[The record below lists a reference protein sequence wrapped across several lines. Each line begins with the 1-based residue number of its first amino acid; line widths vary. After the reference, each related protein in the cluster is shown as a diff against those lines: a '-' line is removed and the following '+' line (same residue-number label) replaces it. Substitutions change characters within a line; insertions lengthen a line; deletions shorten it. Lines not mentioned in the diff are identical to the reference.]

1 MSHHFDTPT
10 AREDP
15 RLNLC
20 DFYLFA
26 GAPGTTVMA
35 MTVNAAATVDTPD
48 PFRDEALYVFRFD
61 TDGDRREDVSIKV
74 RFGELVHVPAGGVDG
89 HAQTFEVRCANG
101 DNAVAAGGGDLIAT
115 GVTSSPAHGDNGI
128 RTFAGVV
135 NDVFGGD
142 AAAVNA
148 FKDAFAAGT
157 YKPEAFDNHVNFFA
171 GRTVAAIVVEVPNA
185 LIGGERPVHAWA
197 TVSLFGHAPEQQV
210 ARWGLPLFTHLFL
223 NDDDLREAF
232 NRTPPWGDNTEFT
245 ASTIDTVTK
254 YVALAGTSA
263 EPRVYA
269 RRVADLFGSITL
281 PYVVGTPASFDY
293 TGFNGRALG
302 DNVMDNMLSVLTNSP
317 LGTGIAPDKG
327 SVAKGFP
334 YFTQPVRKVSPPRH

>member
-35 MTVNAAATVDTPD
+35 MTVNAAATIDTPA

-61 TDGDRREDVSIKV
+61 TDGDRREDVSFKV
-74 RFGELVHVPAGGVDG
+74 RFGEPLHVPAGG
-89 HAQTFEVRCANG
+89 HAQKFDVRLATG
-101 DNAVAAGGGDLIAT
+101 DAAVAGGDGQLVAT
-115 GVTSSPAHGDNGI
+115 GTTGSPALGENGL
-128 RTFAGVV
+128 RAFAGVV

-142 AAAVNA
+142 AAAVNE
-148 FKDAFAAGT
+148 FKDAFATGS
-157 YKPEAFDNHVNFFA
+157 YQPEAFDSHVNFFA
-171 GRTVAAIVVEVPNA
+171 GRTVGGIVLEVPNA
-185 LIGGERPVHAWA
+185 LLGTERPVQAWA

-232 NRTPPWGDNTEFT
+232 NRTPPRGDNAAFV
-245 ASTIDTVTK
+245 ASAVDTVTK
-254 YVALAGTSA
+254 YVALAGTSPDPA
-263 EPRVYA
+263 AYA
-269 RRVADLFGSITL
+269 RRVAALFGPITL
-281 PYVVGTPASFDY
+281 PYTVGTAASFDY

-317 LGTGIAPDKG
+317 LGTGIRPDPGRICQK
-327 SVAKGFP
+327 FP
-334 YFTQPVRKVSPPRH
+334 YFSRPARS

>member
-26 GAPGTTVMA
+26 GTPATTVMA
-35 MTVNAAATVDTPD
+35 MTVNGAATVDGPP

-61 TDGDRREDVSIKV
+61 TDGDHREDVSFKV
-74 RFGELVHVPAGGVDG
+74 RFGELVHVTSDGVTG
-89 HAQTFEVRCANG
+89 HAQNFDVRYATG
-101 DNAVAAGGGDLIAT
+101 EAATIGGGGQVIAKGTT
-115 GVTSSPAHGDNGI
+115 GTTVFGDNGI
-128 RTFAGVV
+128 RAFAGVV

-142 AAAVNA
+142 AAAVNE
-148 FKDAFAAGT
+148 FKDAFATGS
-157 YKPEAFDNHVNFFA
+157 YKPAAFDNHVNFFA
-171 GRTVAAIVVEVPNA
+171 DRTVGGIIVEVPNA
-185 LIGGERPVHAWA
+185 LLNTEGPVHAWS

-223 NDDDLREAF
+223 NDDELREAF
-232 NRTPPWGDNTEFT
+232 NRTPPQGDNAAFV
-245 ASTIDTVTK
+245 ASAVDTVTK

-263 EPRVYA
+263 DPAAYA
-269 RRVADLFGSITL
+269 RRVAELFGPVTL
-281 PYVVGTPASFDY
+281 PYTVGTAASFDY

-317 LGTGIAPDKG
+317 LGTGIAPDPGRISKD
-327 SVAKGFP
+327 FP
-334 YFTQPVRKVSPPRH
+334 YFSRPVPA

>member
-26 GAPGTTVMA
+26 GPPGTTVMA
-35 MTVNAAATVDTPD
+35 MTVNAAATAGTPA

-61 TDGDRREDVSIKV
+61 TDGDRREDVSVKV
-74 RFGELVHVPAGGVDG
+74 QFGEVVHVATGGADE
-89 HAQTFEVRCANG
+89 HAQGFEVRHAIG
-101 DNAVAAGGGDLIAT
+101 AEAATGADGQLIASGTT
-115 GVTSSPAHGDNGI
+115 GATVLGENGL
-128 RTFAGVV
+128 RVFSGVV
-135 NDVFGGD
+135 HDVFGGD
-142 AAAVNA
+142 AAAVND
-148 FKDAFAAGT
+148 FKDAFTAGS
-157 YKPEAFDNHVNFFA
+157 YKPAAFDNHVNFFA
-171 GRTVAAIVVEVPNA
+171 DRTVAAIVIEVPNA
-185 LIGGERPVHAWA
+185 LLGTEGVVHAWA

-232 NRTPPWGDNTEFT
+232 NRTPPSEDDAAFVT
-245 ASTIDTVTK
+245 STVDTVTE
-254 YVALAGTSA
+254 YVTRAGTSPDPA
-263 EPRVYA
+263 AYA
-269 RRVADLFGSITL
+269 HRVAALLGPVTL
-281 PYVVGTPASFDY
+281 PYTVGTTASFDY

-317 LGTGIAPDKG
+317 LGTGIAPDPAHI
-327 SVAKGFP
+327 VVDFP
-334 YFTQPVRKVSPPRH
+334 YFTPAEPA

>member
-35 MTVNAAATVDTPD
+35 MTVNAAATIDTPA

-61 TDGDRREDVSIKV
+61 TDGDRREDVSFKV
-74 RFGELVHVPAGGVDG
+74 RFGEPLHVPAGG
-89 HAQTFEVRCANG
+89 HAQKFDVRLATG
-101 DNAVAAGGGDLIAT
+101 DAAVAGGDGQLVST
-115 GVTSSPAHGDNGI
+115 GTTDTTVPGENGI
-128 RTFAGVV
+128 RAFAGVV

-142 AAAVNA
+142 AAAVNE
-148 FKDAFAAGT
+148 FKEAFATGS
-157 YKPEAFDNHVNFFA
+157 YKPEAFDSHVNFFA
-171 GRTVAAIVVEVPNA
+171 GRTVGGIVLEVPNA
-185 LIGGERPVHAWA
+185 LLGTERPVQAWA

-232 NRTPPWGDNTEFT
+232 NRTPPRGDNAAFV
-245 ASTIDTVTK
+245 ASAVDTVTK
-254 YVALAGTSA
+254 YVALAGTSPDPA
-263 EPRVYA
+263 AYA
-269 RRVADLFGSITL
+269 RRVAALFGPITL
-281 PYVVGTPASFDY
+281 PYTVGTAASFDY

-317 LGTGIAPDKG
+317 LGTGIRPDPG
-327 SVAKGFP
+327 RICQDFP
-334 YFTQPVRKVSPPRH
+334 YFSRPARP

>member
-26 GAPGTTVMA
+26 GTPGTTVMA
-35 MTVNAAATVDTPD
+35 MTVNAAATIDGPA

-61 TDGDRREDVSIKV
+61 TDGDHREDVSIKV
-74 RFGELVHVPAGGVDG
+74 RFGELVHVPTDGGDG
-89 HAQTFEVRCANG
+89 HAQTFDVRFATG
-101 DNAVAAGGGDLIAT
+101 DDAVAGGDGRLIAT
-115 GVTSSPAHGDNGI
+115 GTTGTPVIGENGL
-128 RTFAGVV
+128 RAFAGVV
-135 NDVFGGD
+135 HDAFAGD
-142 AAAVNA
+142 AAAVNE
-148 FKDAFAAGT
+148 FKDAFAAGS

-171 GRTVAAIVVEVPNA
+171 DRTVAGIVVEVPNA
-185 LIGGERPVHAWA
+185 LLGAQSAVHAWA

-232 NRTPPWGDNTEFT
+232 NRTTPAADNAAFV
-245 ASTIDTVTK
+245 ASTVDTVTK
-254 YVALAGTSA
+254 YVTLAGTSPKPA
-263 EPRVYA
+263 AYA
-269 RRVADLFGSITL
+269 RRVAELFGPITL
-281 PYVVGTPASFDY
+281 PYTVGTPASFDY

-317 LGTGIAPDKG
+317 LGTGIAPDPG
-327 SVAKGFP
+327 RVSEDFP
-334 YFTQPVRKVSPPRH
+334 YFSRPE

>member
-35 MTVNAAATVDTPD
+35 MTVNAAATIDGPP

-61 TDGDRREDVSIKV
+61 TDGDHREDISFKV
-74 RFGELVHVPAGGVDG
+74 RFGELIHALTAGVDG
-89 HAQTFEVRCANG
+89 HAQKFDVLFATG
-101 DNAVAAGGGDLIAT
+101 DDAATGGGGQLIASGTT
-115 GVTSSPAHGDNGI
+115 GTTVLGKNGV
-128 RTFAGVV
+128 RAFAGVV
-135 NDVFGGD
+135 NDAFGGD
-142 AAAVNA
+142 AAAVNE
-148 FKDAFAAGT
+148 FKDAFATGS

-171 GRTVAAIVVEVPNA
+171 ERTVGGITIEVPNA
-185 LIGGERPVHAWA
+185 LLGTTGPVDAWS

-223 NDDDLREAF
+223 NDDGLREAF
-232 NRTPPWGDNTEFT
+232 NRTPPWGDNAAFV
-245 ASTIDTVTK
+245 ASTVDTVTK
-254 YVALAGTSA
+254 YVTLAGTSPDPA
-263 EPRVYA
+263 AYA
-269 RRVADLFGSITL
+269 RRVAELFGLITL
-281 PYVVGTPASFDY
+281 PYTVGTPASFDY
-293 TGFNGRALG
+293 TGFNGRALA

-317 LGTGIAPDKG
+317 LGTGIAPDLG
-327 SVAKGFP
+327 RISGEFP
-334 YFTQPVRKVSPPRH
+334 YFSRPVPA

>member
-35 MTVNAAATVDTPD
+35 MTVNAAATVDSPG

-61 TDGDRREDVSIKV
+61 TDGDHREDVSIKV
-74 RFGELVHVPAGGVDG
+74 RFGEPVHVSTDGVEG
-89 HAQTFEVRCANG
+89 HAQTFGVRFATG
-101 DNAVAAGGGDLIAT
+101 DDAVAGGDGRLIAAGTT
-115 GVTSSPAHGDNGI
+115 GAPVLGDNGI
-128 RTFAGVV
+128 RAFAGVV

-142 AAAVNA
+142 AAAVNE
-148 FKDAFAAGT
+148 FKDAFAAGS
-157 YKPEAFDNHVNFFA
+157 YKPEAFNNRVNFFA
-171 GRTVAAIVVEVPNA
+171 DRTVGGIVVELPNA
-185 LIGGERPVHAWA
+185 LLGAEGPVHAWS

-210 ARWGLPLFTHLFL
+210 ARWGLPLFTHVFL

-232 NRTPPWGDNTEFT
+232 NRTPPWGDNSAFV
-245 ASTIDTVTK
+245 ASTVDIVTK
-254 YVALAGTSA
+254 YVTLAGTSP
-263 EPRVYA
+263 EPPVYA
-269 RRVADLFGSITL
+269 RRVAELFGTITL
-281 PYVVGTPASFDY
+281 PYTVGTPASFDY

-317 LGTGIAPDKG
+317 LGTGIAPDPERI
-327 SVAKGFP
+327 SENFP
-334 YFTQPVRKVSPPRH
+334 YFSRPLRT

>member
-1 MSHHFDTPT
+1 VSHHFDTPT

-26 GAPGTTVMA
+26 STPGTTVMA
-35 MTVNAAATVDTPD
+35 MTVNPAATADTAA

-61 TDGDRREDVSIKV
+61 TDGDRREDVSFKF
-74 RFGELVHVPAGGVDG
+74 RFGEVVHNPQAPDG
-89 HAQTFEVRCANG
+89 HAQSFEVRH
-101 DNAVAAGGGDLIAT
+101 AVGGDAVT
-115 GVTSSPAHGDNGI
+115 GADGQLVASGTTSSTILGENGL
-128 RTFAGVV
+128 RVFAGVV

-142 AAAVNA
+142 AAAVTE
-148 FKDAFAAGT
+148 FKDAFTAGS

-171 GRTVAAIVVEVPNA
+171 GRTVGAIIVEVPNA
-185 LIGGERPVHAWA
+185 LLGTDGVVHAWP

-232 NRTPPWGDNTEFT
+232 NRTPASGDNAAFV
-245 ASTIDTVTK
+245 ASTVATVTK
-254 YVALAGTSA
+254 YVALAGTSPDPNA
-263 EPRVYA
+263 YA
-269 RRVADLFGSITL
+269 RRVAASFGPMTL
-281 PYVVGTPASFDY
+281 PYTVGTPASFDY

-302 DNVMDNMLSVLTNSP
+302 DNVMDNMLSLLTNSP
-317 LGTGIAPDKG
+317 LGTGIAPDPG
-327 SVAKGFP
+327 RIAQDFP
-334 YFTQPVRKVSPPRH
+334 YFTRPVPGTT

>member
-1 MSHHFDTPT
+1 VSHHFDTPT

-61 TDGDRREDVSIKV
+61 TDGDHLEDVSIKV
-74 RFGELVHVPAGGVDG
+74 HFGELVHVPSGGVDG
-89 HAQTFEVRCANG
+89 HAQTFDVRCATG
-101 DNAVAAGGGDLIAT
+101 DNAVAGGDGQLIAAGTT
-115 GVTSSPAHGDNGI
+115 GSVLLGDNGV
-128 RTFAGVV
+128 RAFAGVV
-135 NDVFGGD
+135 NDAFGGD

-148 FKDAFAAGT
+148 FKDAFAAGS

-171 GRTVAAIVVEVPNA
+171 GRTVGGIVVEVPNA
-185 LIGGERPVHAWA
+185 LLGAEGAVHAWA

-223 NDDDLREAF
+223 KDDDLRESF
-232 NRTPPWGDNTEFT
+232 NRTPPSGDNSAFI
-245 ASTIDTVTK
+245 ASTVDTVTG
-254 YVALAGTSA
+254 YVTLAGTSP
-263 EPRVYA
+263 EPGIYA

-281 PYVVGTPASFDY
+281 PYVIGTPASFDY
-293 TGFNGRALG
+293 TGINGRALG
-302 DNVMDNMLSVLTNSP
+302 DNVMDNMLSLLTNSP
-317 LGTGIAPDKG
+317 LGTGIAPDSG
-327 SVAKGFP
+327 RIPSHFP
-334 YFTQPVRKVSPPRH
+334 YFSRPS